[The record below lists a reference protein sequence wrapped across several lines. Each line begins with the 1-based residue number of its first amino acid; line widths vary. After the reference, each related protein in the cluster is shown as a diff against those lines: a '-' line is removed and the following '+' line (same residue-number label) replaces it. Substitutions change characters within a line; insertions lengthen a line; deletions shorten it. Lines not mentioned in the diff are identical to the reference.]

1 MSHVSSVRPKIC
13 IVCATPIMVHFF
25 LKDHIRNLAQFAD
38 ITLLTN
44 LETKSYTPPL
54 DLPVRIISIRI
65 ERKIDLIRDVKALY
79 QLIKHLRTT
88 DYDLVWAVG
97 PKSGLLGMIAAYI
110 AKVKVRVF
118 IFLGEVWASQKG
130 LKKLFLKTLDRLTAT
145 LATHLLAASQSERA
159 HLIAE
164 KVTPA
169 DKIIVL
175 GKGSISG
182 VDTKRYKPS
191 AKKRAHIRAMH
202 GVPENAVLALYLGR
216 VNTEKGV
223 IDLAHA
229 FAAASI
235 QCPQLWLL
243 IAGPDEGN
251 LAPQIVEILD
261 SATKNYRIT
270 GFVENPE
277 DYFPAADFLC
287 LPSYREGFAMVP
299 IEAAAVSI
307 PTIGSRIY
315 GISDAIIDNETGLL
329 IELGNIKDWT
339 VALVKLS
346 NSNELREQLGRKAM
360 QMVRRDYEGEKVVAL
375 YTNYFRWLNREKKL
389 FTNV

>member
-1 MSHVSSVRPKIC
+1 MSHASTVRPKIC

-44 LETKSYTPPL
+44 LETKAYTPPL

-79 QLIKHLRTT
+79 HLTKHLRASN
-88 DYDLVWAVG
+88 YDLVWAVG
-97 PKSGLLGMIAAYI
+97 PKSGLLGMIAAYLG
-110 AKVKVRVF
+110 KVKVRVF

-145 LATHLLAASQSERA
+145 LATHLLAASQSERIY
-159 HLIAE
+159 LINE

-182 VDTKRYKPS
+182 VDTERYKPS
-191 AKKRAHIRAMH
+191 AEKRAQIRAQH
-202 GVPENAVLALYLGR
+202 GIPENAVLALYLGR

-229 FAAASI
+229 FAAASV

-251 LAPQIVEILD
+251 LASQIEDIFE
-261 SATKNYRIT
+261 STTKNYRIT

-287 LPSYREGFAMVP
+287 LPSYREGFGMVT

-329 IELGNIKDWT
+329 IELGNIKNWT
-339 VALVKLS
+339 AALVRLS
-346 NSNELREQLGRKAM
+346 DSNELREQLGHKAM
-360 QMVRRDYEGEKVVAL
+360 QTVRRDYEGEKIVAL
-375 YTNYFRWLNREKKL
+375 YTNYFRSLCRDKYL

>member
-1 MSHVSSVRPKIC
+1 MSHASSVRPKIC

-25 LKDHIRNLAQFAD
+25 LKEHIRNLAQFAD

-44 LETKSYTPPL
+44 LETKAYTPPL
-54 DLPVRIISIRI
+54 DLPVRIISVQI
-65 ERKIDLIRDVKALY
+65 ERKIDLIRDVKALHH
-79 QLIKHLRTT
+79 LIKHLRTA

-97 PKSGLLGMIAAYI
+97 PKSGLLGMVAAYL

-130 LKKLFLKTLDRLTAT
+130 LRKLFLKTLDRLTAT

-159 HLIAE
+159 HLIAQN
-164 KVTPA
+164 VTPA

-191 AKKRAHIRAMH
+191 AEKRAQIRAKH
-202 GVPENAVLALYLGR
+202 GIPENAVLALYLGR

-251 LAPQIVEILD
+251 LAPQIKDIFD

-287 LPSYREGFAMVP
+287 LPSYREGFGMVT

-315 GISDAIIDNETGLL
+315 GISDAIVDNETGLL
-329 IELGNIKDWT
+329 VELGNIKGWT
-339 VALVKLS
+339 AALVRLS
-346 NSNELREQLGRKAM
+346 HSNELREQLGRRAM
-360 QMVRRDYEGEKVVAL
+360 QMAKDSFESKALIAL
-375 YTNYFRWLNREKKL
+375 YTQYFQSLCQLNTSK
-389 FTNV
+389 